1 MHLAL
6 RWDEA
11 PNATAAVSVIA
22 TLAQLARN
30 VSSLSLDRW
39 IIDGPLVQ
47 QIGAALSHLTR
58 LDFSAS
64 TQQANVMSRDA
75 WKALTSLKDLRELC
89 FDGFALDAEAGLPV
103 LSYFMAAPALRVDI
117 YCHSPEI
124 VHMWK
129 LFVPLVNGERQTMSL
144 LGIDFFIRNSAAIEE
159 ALFVAGPAAGGF
171 NHNGEDQW
179 EEEGNGRN

>member
-1 MHLAL
+1 MFIY
-6 RWDEA
+6 D
-11 PNATAAVSVIA
+11 
-22 TLAQLARN
+22 
-30 VSSLSLDRW
+30 LDGVDDQYFRFEF
-39 IIDGPLVQ
+39 IDV
-47 QIGAALSHLTR
+47 ADNFR
-58 LDFSAS
+58 YF
-64 TQQANVMSRDA
+64 
-75 WKALTSLKDLRELC
+75 DLGKKV
-89 FDGFALDAEAGLPV
+89 DVVALDAEAGLPV
-103 LSYFMAAPALRVDI
+103 LSYFMAALALRVDI

-179 EEEGNGRN
+179 DEEGNGRN